1 MRGGVWQSIISPGL
15 AAGFRHADEH
25 IAHMCFADHL
35 QTLQRFRSVCADK
48 ADEVKRSCG
57 GACAPL
63 WATLLD
69 TKGPEIRT
77 AMLRGGKSI
86 LLEKGQPITVE
97 AVGDRYTEFEGFKDE
112 SETRI
117 GLSYSKLCA
126 SVSVGDRILLADGT
140 VSIAVEEIVSGTELR
155 GTCLNTKELGQ
166 RKNCN
171 LPGVKVD
178 LPVLTDKDVHDLQ
191 QFGCKHG
198 VDFVA
203 ASFVQSAAD
212 VQFIRRMLDAGGGH
226 DIKII
231 SKIENQEGLNN
242 FEEILKE
249 TDGIM
254 VARGDLGVYRLPV
267 DLNLACKHQI
277 HFGVLG
283 QCDRVRIRAKSG
295 RSRYRLDA
303 AHGAVS
309 QARAYKF
316 SRCPQR
322 RQPTCPLPTC
332 RHGDTSGKSAAGAE
346 NDDHALQPVHQV
358 CDLRNADARVD
369 DPEPAAHP
377 RRDDRVRSHLVAW
390 Q

>member
-1 MRGGVWQSIISPGL
+1 M
-15 AAGFRHADEH
+15 
-25 IAHMCFADHL
+25 
-35 QTLQRFRSVCADK
+35 CADK

-57 GACAPL
+57 GVCAPL
-63 WATLLD
+63 WAALLD

-112 SETRI
+112 CGTRI

-140 VSIAVEEIVSGTELR
+140 VSIAVEEIVSGIELR

-212 VQFIRRMLDAGGGH
+212 VRFIRRTLDAGGGH

-254 VARGDLGVYRLPV
+254 VARGDLGALCLPL
-267 DLNLACKHQI
+267 DLNIACKHQI

-283 QCDRVRIRAKSG
+283 QCDRVRIRAKSV

-303 AHGAVS
+303 AHGEVT
-309 QARAYKF
+309 QARAYKPMLSLSTAAPAHVLVTDMQAWRF
-316 SRCPQR
+316 QQQKCHWR
-322 RQPTCPLPTC
+322 R
-332 RHGDTSGKSAAGAE
+332 R
-346 NDDHALQPVHQV
+346 
-358 CDLRNADARVD
+358 
-369 DPEPAAHP
+369 
-377 RRDDRVRSHLVAW
+377 
-390 Q
+390 